1 MISWFLTFLNYALFS
16 DEGWAALASRR
27 RRDRDGSLPRR
38 RGEGSRRWDDDNNI
52 FGYRHRSWEWNTFL
66 GECCWLWYVED
77 FWFGRSWLAALYW
90 QVNLKA
96 RNCLILLW
104 PWSHLKTNCRLSV
117 GDEVIPSVGEVVV
130 GFRVCSAAALVLN
143 RVVFLQVDIYTYM
156 YITLGTVSFET
167 NQFLPTKKTPSR
179 HFHGFDVSILTIC
192 VCCLKIQ
199 PRTLTWSELQHFQ
212 GVRGLHLAWF
222 TARELGLG

>member
-1 MISWFLTFLNYALFS
+1 MISCYLTFLKHALFS
-16 DEGWAALASRR
+16 DEGWTALASRQ

-77 FWFGRSWLAALYW
+77 FWFGRSWLAAVYW

-96 RNCLILLW
+96 TSIPFL

-143 RVVFLQVDIYTYM
+143 RVVFLQVDTSVHH
-156 YITLGTVSFET
+156 LGNFFET
-167 NQFLPTKKTPSR
+167 NQFLPIKKMLYLGIAKRSA
-179 HFHGFDVSILTIC
+179 L
-192 VCCLKIQ
+192 L
-199 PRTLTWSELQHFQ
+199 HFQ
-212 GVRGLHLAWF
+212 GVRCLHLAYLF
-222 TARELGLG
+222 HVLP